1 MLILIKFCWAD
12 YVPNCLNIPFCFFD
26 GHISADDRKKSSYL
40 CQDVVLAHFGCP
52 RVSFSCCR
60 WLLSPFEVICKM
72 DQARSEVS
80 QPRPNLP
87 LHRLAT
93 PSTTRNANPP
103 RNHPP
108 PQFKTRPPKSS
119 AQKSSCTQRYRRK
132 IVALARKK
140 RASIAPSHQSWSY
153 SPFSAY
159 RVEEGMLLMQYSRV
173 CKLIQ

>member
-1 MLILIKFCWAD
+1 
-12 YVPNCLNIPFCFFD
+12 
-26 GHISADDRKKSSYL
+26 
-40 CQDVVLAHFGCP
+40 
-52 RVSFSCCR
+52 
-60 WLLSPFEVICKM
+60 M

-108 PQFKTRPPKSS
+108 PPPQFKTRPPKSS
-119 AQKSSCTQRYRRK
+119 AQKISCTQRYRRK

-159 RVEEGMLLMQYSRV
+159 QIEEGMLLMQYSRV
-173 CKLIQ
+173 CKLIQCLVCFSLCVIFCIYRRFLALVLDGWTLCLFFGVWGRHEFTIQFTTNVYFLAPSSSSLSHLPLF